1 MLRTHL
7 RGQEPDSFLTLG
19 QGPFLLASLFGGGTA
34 RRNALRP
41 ARPGWAP
48 ARSSLTLGTT
58 PALRASSNTRGWP
71 LCSSPLGRSRSRP
84 KQVAFRADTTIKY
97 IEISLRLVSFQ
108 RYLMALAVNSPSL
121 CERGKS
127 SRHKHI
133 PPSLGLPGCYYS
145 YCITLV

>member
-7 RGQEPDSFLTLG
+7 RGQELDSFVTLSS
-19 QGPFLLASLFGGGTA
+19 GPFLLAALFGGGTA
-34 RRNALRP
+34 RPNALRS
-41 ARPGWAP
+41 ARHGRAP

-58 PALRASSNTRGWP
+58 PVLRAPSNTRGWP
-71 LCSSPLGRSRSRP
+71 LSSAPLGRSRSRP